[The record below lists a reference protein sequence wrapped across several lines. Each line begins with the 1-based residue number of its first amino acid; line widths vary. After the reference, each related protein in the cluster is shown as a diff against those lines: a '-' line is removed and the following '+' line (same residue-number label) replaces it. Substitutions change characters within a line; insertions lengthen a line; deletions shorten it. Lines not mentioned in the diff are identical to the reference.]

1 MKNITKIILFLSFAF
16 PVFSQNSVVPIVYS
30 ETLLGGTQNGKWIT
44 AEKTDVQLTDKTE
57 FNIVNF
63 NGINKIGKFFG
74 TKAERGVCENP
85 RITFDAPEA
94 NDTDNPPFLLG
105 ANAKWNP
112 VPRLPETI
120 SLTDKTYAKT
130 VADFLK
136 TKGISKT
143 KIKLAQAFRIDLE
156 GDGKD
161 EIIIT
166 GNYFKKAM
174 EGEEIAADGQQ
185 SADDYSFVLLRKIV
199 KGKPQ
204 NILIEGDFYPTRV
217 LQIGKYPIKLM
228 EIGESPMPSVYEITA
243 IADLNGDGKM
253 EIVLSVIYYEGNR
266 EVIFEIKNGKTV
278 KVLESECYV

>member
-16 PVFSQNSVVPIVYS
+16 SVFSQNSVVPIVYS
-30 ETLLGGTQNGKWIT
+30 ETLLGGTQNGKWIA
-44 AEKTDVQLTDKTE
+44 AEKTDAQLANKTE

-63 NGINKIGKFFG
+63 NGINKIGKLFG

-85 RITFDAPEA
+85 RIIFDAPEA

-112 VPRLPETI
+112 VPRIPQTI
-120 SLTDKTYAKT
+120 SLTDKTYTKI

-143 KIKLAQAFRIDLE
+143 KIKLTQVFRIDLE

-166 GNYFKKAM
+166 GIYFKKAK

-185 SADDYSFVLLRKIV
+185 SPDDYSFVLLRKTV

-204 NILIEGDFYPTRV
+204 NILIEGDFYTS
-217 LQIGKYPIKLM
+217 KLLRS
-228 EIGESPMPSVYEITA
+228 GEYPMPSVREIAA

-253 EIVLSVIYYEGNR
+253 EIILKSYYYEGNWKA
-266 EVIFEIKNGKTV
+266 VFEISKNKLN
-278 KVLESECYV
+278 KVLEVECGA